1 MKAAPAER
9 AYAIISGAAAIP
21 TDCTAKAVEL
31 FIVGAAVAVVIADL
45 SELVAAEVFTA
56 AVTMGASEL
65 VIAEAAVVA
74 VIAGTAAN
82 AVTAS
87 FKSAAPVGRLSRAMT
102 IVRIAGNSAC
112 KNSAND

>member
-21 TDCTAKAVEL
+21 TDCTVKAAEL
-31 FIVGAAVAVVIADL
+31 FTAEVAV
-45 SELVAAEVFTA
+45 AEVFPA
-56 AVTMGASEL
+56 AVTMGAAKP
-65 VIAEAAVVA
+65 VTAEAAVK
-74 VIAGTAAN
+74 

-112 KNSAND
+112 KNSAKD

>member
-1 MKAAPAER
+1 MGLWLAEIYIKAAPTER

-21 TDCTAKAVEL
+21 TDCTAKAAEL
-31 FIVGAAVAVVIADL
+31 FT
-45 SELVAAEVFTA
+45 AEVFPA
-56 AVTMGASEL
+56 AVTMDSAEL
-65 VIAEAAVVA
+65 VITDA
-74 VIAGTAAN
+74 AAN

>member
-1 MKAAPAER
+1 MGLWLAEIYIKAAPAER

-21 TDCTAKAVEL
+21 TDCTA
-31 FIVGAAVAVVIADL
+31 
-45 SELVAAEVFTA
+45 SAAEP
-56 AVTMGASEL
+56 VT
-65 VIAEAAVVA
+65 AEA
-74 VIAGTAAN
+74 AAN

>member
-21 TDCTAKAVEL
+21 TDCTAKVVEL

-45 SELVAAEVFTA
+45 SELVAAEV
-56 AVTMGASEL
+56 
-65 VIAEAAVVA
+65 AVVA
-74 VIAGTAAN
+74 VIADTSELVTAGTAAN

-87 FKSAAPVGRLSRAMT
+87 FKSAAPVGRLSRAIIT
-102 IVRIAGNSAC
+102 VRIAGNSAC

>member
-21 TDCTAKAVEL
+21 TDCTAS
-31 FIVGAAVAVVIADL
+31 AA
-45 SELVAAEVFTA
+45 ELVAAEVFPA
-56 AVTMGASEL
+56 
-65 VIAEAAVVA
+65 
-74 VIAGTAAN
+74 AAN

-87 FKSAAPVGRLSRAMT
+87 FKSAAPVGRLSRAMIT
-102 IVRIAGNSAC
+102 VRIAGNSAC

>member
-21 TDCTAKAVEL
+21 TDCTAS
-31 FIVGAAVAVVIADL
+31 AA
-45 SELVAAEVFTA
+45 ELVAAEVFSA
-56 AVTMGASEL
+56 VVTMGAVEP
-65 VIAEAAVVA
+65 VAAE
-74 VIAGTAAN
+74 TAAN

-102 IVRIAGNSAC
+102 TVRIAGNSAC

>member
-1 MKAAPAER
+1 MKAAPAAR

-21 TDCTAKAVEL
+21 TDCTAKAIEL
-31 FIVGAAVAVVIADL
+31 FIVGAAVA
-45 SELVAAEVFTA
+45 EVFPA
-56 AVTMGASEL
+56 AVTMDS
-65 VIAEAAVVA
+65 AEPITAE
-74 VIAGTAAN
+74 TAAN

-102 IVRIAGNSAC
+102 IVRIVGNSAC